1 MYKLSDLYHSKI
13 ILLLLFIAIIFIGF
27 NLVKA
32 INSKTKIDKEISD
45 MDAKIQKLEE
55 ENQKMKEQTEAI
67 LNPEF
72 IKKEAKRRL
81 NLQEE
86 GEKLIIIKP

>member
-1 MYKLSDLYHSKI
+1 MRLYDLYHSKI

-27 NLVKA
+27 SLVKV

-45 MDAKIQKLEE
+45 MDVKIRKLEE
-55 ENQKMKEQTEAI
+55 ENQRMKEQTGAI

-86 GEKLIIIKP
+86 GENLIIIKP

>member
-1 MYKLSDLYHSKI
+1 MYKLNDLYHSKT
-13 ILLLLFIAIIFIGF
+13 ILLLIFIAIIFAGF
-27 NLVKA
+27 NLVKV

-45 MDAKIQKLEE
+45 MDAKIQKLQE
-55 ENQKMKEQTEAI
+55 ENKKNIEDSKTL
-67 LNPEF
+67 LNLEF

-86 GEKLIIIKP
+86 GENLIIIKP